1 MFRNSYEFYRSSEWR
16 KLLSV
21 LKNERQNEEGQI
33 ICEYCNKPIVK
44 AYDMIGHHKVELTE
58 ENVNDFNVSLNPE
71 NIAFV
76 HHACHNRIHNKLNS
90 SNAYRKVYLIYGAP
104 FAGKE
109 TFVKENMNEGDLIVD
124 IDSIWE
130 CVSGCKRHTK
140 PNRLKAV
147 VFKTRDVLLDS
158 VKYRVGKW
166 CNAYIVG
173 GYPLT
178 ADRERLCREMGA
190 EEILIES
197 TPEEC
202 KDRLHSLEL
211 ENEAELEGYIDEWFE
226 RYIPPVS

>member
-44 AYDMIGHHKVELTE
+44 AYDMIGHHKIELTE

-90 SNAYRKVYLIYGAP
+90 SCRKVFLIYGAP
-104 FAGKE
+104 FSGKE
-109 TFVKENMNEGDLIVD
+109 KFVKENMNEGDLIVD
-124 IDSIWE
+124 IESIWE
-130 CVSGCKRHTK
+130 CVSGCGRHTK

-166 CNAYIVG
+166 RNAYIVG

-211 ENEAELEGYIDEWFE
+211 ENEDEFEKYIDEWFE
-226 RYIPPVS
+226 RYIPPVSV